1 MRGGIAAHLRFWPT
15 EVSMD
20 RRRQR
25 QERIR
30 VEAVA
35 LAALGIALGAYF
47 ALLVAPFA
55 L

>member
-1 MRGGIAAHLRFWPT
+1 
-15 EVSMD
+15 MD
-20 RRRQR
+20 RRRHR

-30 VEAVA
+30 LEGVA

-47 ALLVAPFA
+47 ALLVAPLA

>member
-1 MRGGIAAHLRFWPT
+1 MSAQLRFSPM

-30 VEAVA
+30 LEAVA